1 MSAIGSPGKEFMGR
15 GWAFP
20 FRIAPASGRVAT
32 AAEEEDIRQSILII
46 LKTAKGERVMRPDFG
61 CGIHDLVFA
70 VVDTATL
77 AQVRRDVEA
86 ALRDHE
92 ARIAVTAVQARAGNL
107 VDGQL
112 IIEIDYRVRQT
123 NQPGNIVFPFYFR
136 EGQ

>member
-1 MSAIGSPGKEFMGR
+1 MTGQDRLGREFMGR

-20 FRIAPASGRVAT
+20 FRVEPAGGRVAT
-32 AAEEEDIRQSILII
+32 AADEEDIRQSILII

-61 CGIHDLVFA
+61 CGIHNLVFA
-70 VVDTATL
+70 AVDTATL
-77 AQVRRDVEA
+77 AQVKRDVEDS
-86 ALRDHE
+86 LRAYE
-92 ARIAVTAVQARAGNL
+92 ARIEVTSVQALAGNL
-107 VDGQL
+107 INGQL

>member
-1 MSAIGSPGKEFMGR
+1 MSGLDSSGKEFLGR

-20 FRIAPASGRVAT
+20 FRTEPASGRVAT

-46 LKTAKGERVMRPDFG
+46 LKTAKGERPMRPDFG
-61 CGIHDLVFA
+61 CGIHNLVFA
-70 VVDTATL
+70 AIDTATL
-77 AQVRRDVEA
+77 AQVKRDVAE
-86 ALRDHE
+86 ALRNYE

-107 VDGQL
+107 LNGQL

>member
-1 MSAIGSPGKEFMGR
+1 MNGLDRLGKEFLGR
-15 GWAFP
+15 GWAYP
-20 FRIAPASGRVAT
+20 FRVEPGSGRI
-32 AAEEEDIRQSILII
+32 AAADDEEDIRQSILII
-46 LKTAKGERVMRPDFG
+46 LKTAKGERAMRPDFG

-70 VVDTATL
+70 TVDTATL
-77 AQVRRDVEA
+77 AQVKRDVA
-86 ALRDHE
+86 DALRDYE

-107 VDGQL
+107 RDSQL

>member
-1 MSAIGSPGKEFMGR
+1 MSDLDRLGKEYMGR

-20 FRIAPASGRVAT
+20 FRAEPASGRIAT
-32 AAEEEDIRQSILII
+32 AVDEEDIRQSILII

-61 CGIHDLVFA
+61 CGIHNLVFA
-70 VVDTATL
+70 AIDTATL
-77 AQVRRDVEA
+77 AQVKRDVQD

-92 ARIAVTAVQARAGNL
+92 ARIVVTGVKARAGNL
-107 VDGQL
+107 MNGQL

-123 NQPGNIVFPFYFR
+123 NQPGNLVFPFYFR